1 MGENAGAASL
11 FHSPHNTRRAQPPG
25 GHPRSVFVSMLAA
38 WTRTLDL
45 TAAAV
50 SATAPICEHARGVYD
65 ASSDPRVQK
74 CHEQTAK
81 ACALRE
87 ICTNDHTWVESIA
100 PAVLGKPGEK
110 LTYMIAGANKGFNV
124 VSFLRRYANTTVT
137 TRLWLEEQQRY
148 LMGSNAHLP
157 RIHRSRIVALSYATC
172 GRCGGCHD
180 QGAVS
185 LASREVEVHA
195 FELLPDN
202 VAWLRWA
209 FAAFGVRHTL
219 THAAVGNISG
229 LVETPRGGVGMGYE
243 RASASMPS
251 EGSAPPTQGAHL
263 GRAVRLDDYM
273 DQEDIAFAHVVA
285 IDVEGWDGLVLHGLE
300 RALTAQRVG
309 VLQAELNGAR
319 WVGATTRGLPFRE
332 TIDWMW
338 GFGYG
343 CFLETKSGCIHPVSD
358 LCWHKGCGGN
368 IVCGQGPYLRELQ
381 SLAQG
386 CRQCSFEQISR
397 HAGVSFSEAIAR
409 RAGR

>member
-50 SATAPICEHARGVYD
+50 SATVSTCEHTRGVYD
-65 ASSDPRVQK
+65 ATSDPRVQK

-87 ICTNDHTWVESIA
+87 ICTNDHTWIESIA

-209 FAAFGVRHTL
+209 FAAFSVRHTL

-309 VLQAELNGAR
+309 VLQAELSGAR

>member
-1 MGENAGAASL
+1 
-11 FHSPHNTRRAQPPG
+11 
-25 GHPRSVFVSMLAA
+25 
-38 WTRTLDL
+38 
-45 TAAAV
+45 
-50 SATAPICEHARGVYD
+50 
-65 ASSDPRVQK
+65 
-74 CHEQTAK
+74 
-81 ACALRE
+81 
-87 ICTNDHTWVESIA
+87 
-100 PAVLGKPGEK
+100 
-110 LTYMIAGANKGFNV
+110 
-124 VSFLRRYANTTVT
+124 
-137 TRLWLEEQQRY
+137 
-148 LMGSNAHLP
+148 
-157 RIHRSRIVALSYATC
+157 
-172 GRCGGCHD
+172 
-180 QGAVS
+180 
-185 LASREVEVHA
+185 
-195 FELLPDN
+195 
-202 VAWLRWA
+202 
-209 FAAFGVRHTL
+209 
-219 THAAVGNISG
+219 
-229 LVETPRGGVGMGYE
+229 MGYE
-243 RASASMPS
+243 RASASMPL

-309 VLQAELNGAR
+309 VLQAELSGAG
-319 WVGATTRGLPFRE
+319 WVGATPRGLPFRE

-409 RAGR
+409 RTGRRA